1 MLQWNTTCVQMTDF
15 GKRLLYYD
23 VEYTFKAFTSYIES
37 DKTDTQKKKKKDERN
52 NFDRECSKLWQKSVS
67 SLISGK

>member
-23 VEYTFKAFTSYIES
+23 VEYTFKAFTSYKES
-37 DKTDTQKKKKKDERN
+37 DKYRQETM
-52 NFDRECSKLWQKSVS
+52 
-67 SLISGK
+67 LIENVQSYDKNLLVPL

>member
-23 VEYTFKAFTSYIES
+23 VEYTFKAFISYMYIES
-37 DKTDTQKKKKKDERN
+37 DKTDTHKKKKDKKQ
-52 NFDRECSKLWQKSVS
+52 FW
-67 SLISGK
+67 